1 MTTFYRLLG
10 FLRPYR
16 RGVAVSAALACLA
29 MVMTVLIPYLTG
41 LAVEAI
47 QKGASDSR
55 LHELLKR
62 SHQRHVLVTLAI
74 VIVAAVL
81 VRWGLMYWRRMIAGR
96 VSLGIEFDLRELLY
110 SHLQRLELG
119 FFDRQQN
126 GPLMSRATGGLQG
139 GGLL

>member
-16 RGVAVSAALACLA
+16 RGVAVSAALACFA

-47 QKGASDSR
+47 KRGAD
-55 LHELLKR
+55 HAKHNELVLR
-62 SHQRHVLVTLAI
+62 SHDRSELVTIAI

-81 VRWGLMYWRRMIAGR
+81 VRWGLTYLRRMIAGR
-96 VSLGIEFDLRELLY
+96 VSLGIEFDLRQLLY

-119 FFDRQQN
+119 FIVL
-126 GPLMSRATGGLQG
+126 GAL
-139 GGLL
+139 